1 MNKDFLGQ
9 LTSQQREAVE
19 ALTGPLLVLA
29 GAGSGKTRVITYR
42 VAYLISRGIPPE
54 QILAVTFTTKAAE
67 EMRRRIHALA
77 GPLSNGVWIST
88 FHSLCARLLRMEYK
102 NLSLRDRTFS
112 LAPQILGSKRDK
124 LSDKNANFVIY
135 DEVDQKN
142 IIRECLEELDISSE
156 KFPVG
161 VLCEEISRA
170 KDNLLDAKSYSMH
183 AVHKEESFVSK
194 CALVYK
200 CYQKRLKSACAFDFG
215 DLILEAVSLFKEQP
229 KILEKYQ
236 NRFQFV
242 LIDEYQDTN
251 HAQYMLTHLL
261 AGKHHN
267 ICVVGDDDQA
277 IYGFRGANIRNILEF
292 EKDCPGAKVIR
303 LEQNWRS
310 TKNILG
316 CANRVIKHNLGRKG
330 KTLWTTN
337 NTGRPVIY
345 EQMEDETQ
353 EARAVAMEILRLV
366 SDEDYNL
373 GDIAVFY
380 RTNAQSRALEEAL
393 VREHIAYQIV
403 GTARFYERKEIK
415 DVLAYLKVLIN
426 PQDNLDME
434 RALSSPPR
442 GIGKTSQAYLMRYV
456 ARAGV
461 SLYDAV
467 VHASDIEGLSKKAV
481 QGCANLTRF
490 FEGLHSGIDSG
501 VSAAQITKHVVEKSG
516 IMEHLISSGDYSFK
530 TRVENIKELVSAVS
544 DFEQNTGRQSLQDFL
559 EDVSLSSGADEFN
572 MTQEK
577 VTLMTVHLA
586 KGLEFPAVFVTGMEE
601 GLFPH
606 YDALYDPQELE
617 EERRLCYVA
626 MTRAKERLYLSSAV
640 RRRLYGQVRINEPS
654 RFVSEAELVGDVS
667 REERYY

>member
-42 VAYLISRGIPPE
+42 VAHLISRGIPPE

-67 EMRRRIHALA
+67 EMRKRIHALA

-88 FHSLCARLLRMEYK
+88 FHSLCARILRVEYK
-102 NLSLRDRTFS
+102 LS
-112 LAPQILGSKRDK
+112 GH
-124 LSDKNANFVIY
+124 NANFVIY

-142 IIRECLEELDISSE
+142 VIKECLEELDISSE

-161 VLCEEISRA
+161 ALLEEISRA
-170 KDNLLDAKSYSMH
+170 KDNLLDAESYSMH
-183 AVHKEESFVSK
+183 AVHKEEPFVSK

-200 CYQKRLKSACAFDFG
+200 CYQKRLESACAFDFG
-215 DLILEAVSLFKEQP
+215 DLILKTVSLFKEQP
-229 KILEKYQ
+229 EILEKYQ

-242 LIDEYQDTN
+242 LVDEYQDTN

-261 AGKHHN
+261 TCKHHN

-277 IYGFRGANIRNILEF
+277 IYSFRGANIRNILEF
-292 EKDCPGAKVIR
+292 EKDCPGTKTIR

-316 CANRVIKHNLGRKG
+316 CANHVIKHNLGRKG

-337 NTGRPVIY
+337 DTGSPVIY

-415 DVLAYLKVLIN
+415 DVLAYLKILIN

-434 RALSSPPR
+434 RVLSSPPR
-442 GIGKTSQAYLMRYV
+442 GIGKTSQAYLMKYATSV
-456 ARAGV
+456 GV

-467 VHASDIEGLSKKAV
+467 VHASDIKGFSKRVV
-481 QGCANLTRF
+481 QSCANLSRF
-490 FEGLHSGIDSG
+490 FEGLHGEIDSG
-501 VSAAQITKHVVEKSG
+501 VGATQITKHVVEKSG
-516 IMEHLISSGDYSFK
+516 IMEHLISNGDYSFK
-530 TRVENIKELVSAVS
+530 ARIENIKELVSAVS
-544 DFEQNTGRQSLQDFL
+544 DFEQNTGRQGLEDFL

-572 MTQEK
+572 MTART

-626 MTRAKERLYLSSAV
+626 MTRAKELLYLSSAV

-654 RFVSEAELVGDVS
+654 RFVSEAELVGDTS
-667 REERYY
+667 LER